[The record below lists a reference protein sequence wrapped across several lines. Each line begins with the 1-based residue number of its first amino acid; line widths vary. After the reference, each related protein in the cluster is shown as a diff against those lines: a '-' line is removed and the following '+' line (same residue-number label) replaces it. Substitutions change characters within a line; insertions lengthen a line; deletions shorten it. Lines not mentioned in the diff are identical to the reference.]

1 MGTTFA
7 VTVVGP
13 SLSEERAAL
22 LRHAINET
30 LADVD
35 RQMSTYDASSEVSRF
50 NRADKGAPFPVSADT
65 FRVVQEAVAFSE
77 LTAGAFDV
85 TVGPLV
91 TAWGFGPT
99 GRPDAFPTAEELE
112 ALLDRVGYTGLVL
125 DETESTITK
134 LQEGLEIDLS
144 ALAKG
149 YGVDRVAELLDADG
163 FVDYLIEVGG
173 EVRTRGHGANN
184 GSWRV
189 GIERPTDGPS
199 SIQHVVELTDAALA
213 TSGDYRNFFELDGR
227 RLSHTIDPR
236 TGRPVEHRLAS
247 ASVVDATCMRAD
259 AMATALAVL
268 GPEDGFELALA
279 QGWAVLLIIR
289 EDDGSFTERATPG
302 FLTLVAEPRS

>member
-50 NRADKGAPFPVSADT
+50 NRAGKGAPFPVSADT

-99 GRPDAFPTAEELE
+99 GRRAALPTAEELE

-163 FVDYLIEVGG
+163 YVDYLIEVGG

-213 TSGDYRNFFELDGR
+213 TSGDYRNFLSLTADDFHTPSTRGPVGLLNIDWR
-227 RLSHTIDPR
+227 RRVSSTRPVCALTRWPPRSQSLDPR
-236 TGRPVEHRLAS
+236 TGSSSR
-247 ASVVDATCMRAD
+247 
-259 AMATALAVL
+259 
-268 GPEDGFELALA
+268 
-279 QGWAVLLIIR
+279 W
-289 EDDGSFTERATPG
+289 
-302 FLTLVAEPRS
+302 PRGGRYC